1 MERSVIESSHSGP
14 VNDISVDDLGSRMA
28 TSSDDCTIQVWSIQD
43 NGTPVHMTTLQG
55 LEAPV
60 LMTSWAPHSFPG
72 SMLAS
77 ACADGTVV
85 VWSDTQSNHQWS
97 RVYTKPVG
105 CVPLCVRWGPA
116 EHGLLFAC
124 ALSNGKAMVFH
135 GQQQQWQ
142 HTVIDAHSAVCTSLS
157 WSPSLAPGAMMVMPL
172 SAQHPNPQQAS
183 LFPPLRLVTAGSERG
198 VYIWRFAV
206 QDRHWVREELS
217 TDLCTA
223 HWQEVSWAPNNGL
236 PFTYIAAGSA
246 DGLVV
251 IWSQDGLDGKWKAV
265 LLPQQEDRI
274 GRLSWSHVGSFLL
287 ISCANGAASMWK
299 EQSSGEW
306 EQVSSLFSHA
316 K

>member
-1 MERSVIESSHSGP
+1 
-14 VNDISVDDLGSRMA
+14 
-28 TSSDDCTIQVWSIQD
+28 
-43 NGTPVHMTTLQG
+43 
-55 LEAPV
+55 
-60 LMTSWAPHSFPG
+60 
-72 SMLAS
+72 
-77 ACADGTVV
+77 
-85 VWSDTQSNHQWS
+85 
-97 RVYTKPVG
+97 
-105 CVPLCVRWGPA
+105 
-116 EHGLLFAC
+116 
-124 ALSNGKAMVFH
+124 
-135 GQQQQWQ
+135 
-142 HTVIDAHSAVCTSLS
+142 
-157 WSPSLAPGAMMVMPL
+157 
-172 SAQHPNPQQAS
+172 
-183 LFPPLRLVTAGSERG
+183 